1 MIRVIF
7 YLIIVAVLAFGA
19 VWLADR
25 PGEVA
30 ITWQGTRID
39 TSMLVLIAAVA
50 AVAVAAV
57 ILWSILRAIVRAPET
72 IARYR
77 RYRRGVRGY
86 LAVSKGLIAVGSGD
100 ARAAKRL
107 TTEAVRIAPREPLTL
122 LLAAQSA
129 QLSGDHDTAV
139 ATFQDMANRDDTR
152 VLGLHGL
159 FVEAQRRA
167 DHAAALTYAEEAARH
182 ASVPVWAAQAVL
194 EFRCVAGDWSGAL
207 DRLDRNLK
215 SRLID
220 RRTYRR
226 QRAVLLTAQAQALAP
241 TDRERATALS
251 REAAKLAPDLVP
263 AAALAARLLGEA
275 GERRKAGR
283 ILERAWHANPHPD
296 LADAYV
302 ALRPGD
308 SARQRLSRIEALA
321 AKGPSDTE
329 AALAV
334 ARAALDAKEF
344 AAARTALAPY
354 TTAPRKRVAAL
365 MAELEMAQGDEGRA
379 REWMAR
385 ALNARRD
392 PAWTA
397 DAFVSDHW
405 LPISPVSGRLDAFE
419 WKDPLAGEDHGTVI
433 EHRAEVPAQVPAS
446 VPARVETAQAGSA
459 VAADATS
466 PRLRGEHSRPSAG
479 VLGAKDADANASAT
493 ARSASGEGSAPPAGP
508 QQAPHPHPLSGS
520 RIHPTSAADNDRTR
534 ASPSSVANGERERAR
549 QADEAQFR
557 PPEGEKEPARPA
569 DEQEFHP
576 PSTEEEQ
583 PQRAGEE
590 EQAQRKSEEDSRSPF
605 FAGGRRERRARAA
618 VMADESRAARADMTP
633 VVPSVIPLVHAPDD
647 PGPNGEKPEEPE
659 TEPSPPPPDS
669 WSRIRAL
676 FKS

>member
-1 MIRVIF
+1 MVRVIF
-7 YLIIVAVLAFGA
+7 YLILVAALAFGA

-39 TSMLVLIAAVA
+39 TSVLVLIAAVA
-50 AVAVAAV
+50 AVVVAAV
-57 ILWSILRAIVRAPET
+57 IVWSILRAIVRAPET

-86 LAVSKGLIAVGSGD
+86 LAVSQGLIAVGSGD
-100 ARAAKRL
+100 ARAAKRF
-107 TTEAVRIAPREPLTL
+107 TADAVRIAPREPLTL
-122 LLAAQSA
+122 LLSAQSA

-139 ATFQDMANRDDTR
+139 ATFQNMASRDDTR

-159 FVEAQRRA
+159 FVEAQRRN

-207 DRLDRNLK
+207 ERLDRNLK

-226 QRAVLLTAQAQALAP
+226 QRAVLLTAQAIAQ
-241 TDRERATALS
+241 TDRERATALA

-302 ALRPGD
+302 KLRPGD
-308 SARQRLSRIEALA
+308 SARQRLSRVEALA
-321 AKGPSDTE
+321 AKGPADAE

-354 TTAPRKRVAAL
+354 TAAPRKRVAAL

-392 PAWTA
+392 PATTR
-397 DAFVSDHW
+397 S
-405 LPISPVSGRLDAFE
+405 IM
-419 WKDPLAGEDHGTVI
+419 T
-433 EHRAEVPAQVPAS
+433 Q
-446 VPARVETAQAGSA
+446 SA
-459 VAADATS
+459 PD
-466 PRLRGEHSRPSAG
+466 LRSSFARPSRWSG
-479 VLGAKDADANASAT
+479 PRP
-493 ARSASGEGSAPPAGP
+493 RSCSSRCESRRYVFKAESG
-508 QQAPHPHPLSGS
+508 L
-520 RIHPTSAADNDRTR
+520 SAATG
-534 ASPSSVANGERERAR
+534 SSS
-549 QADEAQFR
+549 
-557 PPEGEKEPARPA
+557 K
-569 DEQEFHP
+569 
-576 PSTEEEQ
+576 T
-583 PQRAGEE
+583 
-590 EQAQRKSEEDSRSPF
+590 
-605 FAGGRRERRARAA
+605 
-618 VMADESRAARADMTP
+618 SRAAAQ
-633 VVPSVIPLVHAPDD
+633 I
-647 PGPNGEKPEEPE
+647 
-659 TEPSPPPPDS
+659 
-669 WSRIRAL
+669 
-676 FKS
+676 

>member
-1 MIRVIF
+1 
-7 YLIIVAVLAFGA
+7 
-19 VWLADR
+19 
-25 PGEVA
+25 
-30 ITWQGTRID
+30 
-39 TSMLVLIAAVA
+39 LVLIAAVA

-57 ILWSILRAIVRAPET
+57 IVWSILRAIVRAPET

-86 LAVSKGLIAVGSGD
+86 LAVSQGLIAVGSGD
-100 ARAAKRL
+100 ARAAKRF
-107 TTEAVRIAPREPLTL
+107 TAEAVRIAPREPLTL
-122 LLAAQSA
+122 LLNAQSA
-129 QLSGDHDTAV
+129 QLSGDHGTAV
-139 ATFQDMANRDDTR
+139 ATFQDMASRDDTR

-159 FVEAQRRA
+159 FVEAQRRR

-226 QRAVLLTAQAQALAP
+226 QRAVLLTAQAIAQ
-241 TDRERATALS
+241 TDRERATALA

-275 GERRKAGR
+275 GERRKAAR

-308 SARQRLSRIEALA
+308 SARQRLSRVEALA
-321 AKGPSDTE
+321 AKGPADAE

-354 TTAPRKRVAAL
+354 TAAPRKRVAAL

-405 LPISPVSGRLDAFE
+405 LPISPMSGRLDAFE

-433 EHRAEVPAQVPAS
+433 EHRAEPPAS
-446 VPARVETAQAGSA
+446 GTAIATADVGQPR
-459 VAADATS
+459 AADATS

-479 VLGAKDADANASAT
+479 VLSAKDADANASAT
-493 ARSASGEGSAPPAGP
+493 ARSASGEGETPRAEPS
-508 QQAPHPHPLSGS
+508 QQAPHPHPL
-520 RIHPTSAADNDRTR
+520 P
-534 ASPSSVANGERERAR
+534 ASGERERAR
-549 QADEAQFR
+549 PADEPEFR
-557 PPEGEKEPARPA
+557 PP
-569 DEQEFHP
+569 
-576 PSTEEEQ
+576 S
-583 PQRAGEE
+583 GEE
-590 EQAQRKSEEDSRSPF
+590 EQAQRAGEEDSRSPF
-605 FAGGRRERRARAA
+605 FAGGRRERRVRAA
-618 VMADESRAARADMTP
+618 AMANDSRAARADMTP
-633 VVPSVIPLVHAPDD
+633 IVPAVIPLVHAPDD
-647 PGPNGEKPEEPE
+647 PGPNGEPPAEPE
-659 TEPSPPPPDS
+659 PPPPAS

>member
-1 MIRVIF
+1 MIRVIL
-7 YLIIVAVLAFGA
+7 YLILVAALAFGA

-39 TSMLVLIAAVA
+39 TSVLVLIAAVA

-57 ILWSILRAIVRAPET
+57 IVWSILRAIVRAPET

-86 LAVSKGLIAVGSGD
+86 LAVSQGLIAVGSGD
-100 ARAAKRL
+100 ARAAKRF
-107 TTEAVRIAPREPLTL
+107 TAEAVRIAPREPLTL
-122 LLAAQSA
+122 LLNAQSA
-129 QLSGDHDTAV
+129 QLSGDHGTAV
-139 ATFQDMANRDDTR
+139 ATFQDMASRDDTR

-159 FVEAQRRA
+159 FVEAQRRR

-194 EFRCVAGDWSGAL
+194 EFRCVAGDWNGAL
-207 DRLDRNLK
+207 ERLDRNLK

-226 QRAVLLTAQAQALAP
+226 QRAVLLTAQAIAQS
-241 TDRERATALS
+241 DRERATALA

-275 GERRKAGR
+275 GERRKAAR

-302 ALRPGD
+302 KLRPGD
-308 SARQRLSRIEALA
+308 SARQRLSRVEALA
-321 AKGPSDTE
+321 AKGPADTE

-354 TTAPRKRVAAL
+354 TAAPRKRVAAL

-419 WKDPLAGEDHGTVI
+419 WKDPLAGEDHGAVI
-433 EHRAEVPAQVPAS
+433 EHRAEVPAS
-446 VPARVETAQAGSA
+446 VPATVETPQAGPA
-459 VAADATS
+459 PQA
-466 PRLRGEHSRPSAG
+466 EPS
-479 VLGAKDADANASAT
+479 
-493 ARSASGEGSAPPAGP
+493 E
-508 QQAPHPHPLSGS
+508 QAPHALP
-520 RIHPTSAADNDRTR
+520 
-534 ASPSSVANGERERAR
+534 ANGERERAPR
-549 QADEAQFR
+549 ADEPEFR
-557 PPEGEKEPARPA
+557 PP
-569 DEQEFHP
+569 
-576 PSTEEEQ
+576 S
-583 PQRAGEE
+583 GEE
-590 EQAQRKSEEDSRSPF
+590 EQRAGEEDSRSPF
-605 FAGGRRERRARAA
+605 FAGGRRERRVRAA
-618 VMADESRAARADMTP
+618 ANESRAARADMTP
-633 VVPSVIPLVHAPDD
+633 IVPAVIPLVHAPDD
-647 PGPNGEKPEEPE
+647 PGPDGEPPAEPE
-659 TEPSPPPPDS
+659 PPPPAS

-676 FKS
+676 FRS

>member
-7 YLIIVAVLAFGA
+7 YLILVAALAFGA

-39 TSMLVLIAAVA
+39 TSVLVLIAAVA
-50 AVAVAAV
+50 AVVVAAV

-86 LAVSKGLIAVGSGD
+86 LAVSQGLIAVGSGD
-100 ARAAKRL
+100 ARAAKRF
-107 TTEAVRIAPREPLTL
+107 TADAVRIAPREPLTL
-122 LLAAQSA
+122 LLSAQSA
-129 QLSGDHDTAV
+129 QLSGDHNTAV
-139 ATFQDMANRDDTR
+139 ATFQEMASRDDTR

-159 FVEAQRRA
+159 FVEAQRRN

-226 QRAVLLTAQAQALAP
+226 QRAVLLTAQAIAQ
-241 TDRERATALS
+241 TDRERATALA

-275 GERRKAGR
+275 GERRKAAR

-308 SARQRLSRIEALA
+308 SARQRLSRVEALA
-321 AKGPSDTE
+321 AKGPADAE

-334 ARAALDAKEF
+334 AQAALDAKEF
-344 AAARTALAPY
+344 AVARTALAPY
-354 TTAPRKRVAAL
+354 TGAPRKRVAAL

-433 EHRAEVPAQVPAS
+433 EHRAEVPAS
-446 VPARVETAQAGSA
+446 VPATVATPGAGQAP
-459 VAADATS
+459 AADSTS
-466 PRLRGEHSRPSAG
+466 PRLRGE
-479 VLGAKDADANASAT
+479 VD
-493 ARSASGEGSAPPAGP
+493 ARSASGEGPPQAEP
-508 QQAPHPHPLSGS
+508 SEQAPHPHPL
-520 RIHPTSAADNDRTR
+520 P
-534 ASPSSVANGERERAR
+534 ASGERERAPR
-549 QADEAQFR
+549 ADEPEFR
-557 PPEGEKEPARPA
+557 PPSA
-569 DEQEFHP
+569 
-576 PSTEEEQ
+576 EEEQ
-583 PQRAGEE
+583 RAG
-590 EQAQRKSEEDSRSPF
+590 EEDSRSPF
-605 FAGGRRERRARAA
+605 FAGGRRERRVRAA
-618 VMADESRAARADMTP
+618 AMANKSRAARSDMTP
-633 VVPSVIPLVHAPDD
+633 VVPAVIPLVHAPDD
-647 PGPNGEKPEEPE
+647 PGPNGEPPAEPE
-659 TEPSPPPPDS
+659 PPPPAS

>member
-1 MIRVIF
+1 
-7 YLIIVAVLAFGA
+7 
-19 VWLADR
+19 
-25 PGEVA
+25 
-30 ITWQGTRID
+30 
-39 TSMLVLIAAVA
+39 
-50 AVAVAAV
+50 
-57 ILWSILRAIVRAPET
+57 
-72 IARYR
+72 
-77 RYRRGVRGY
+77 
-86 LAVSKGLIAVGSGD
+86 
-100 ARAAKRL
+100 
-107 TTEAVRIAPREPLTL
+107 L
-122 LLAAQSA
+122 LNAQSA
-129 QLSGDHDTAV
+129 QLSGDHGTAV
-139 ATFQDMANRDDTR
+139 ATFQEMASRDDTR

-207 DRLDRNLK
+207 ERLDRNLK

-226 QRAVLLTAQAQALAP
+226 QRAVLLTAQAQAIAG
-241 TDRERATALS
+241 TDRERATALA

-275 GERRKAGR
+275 GERRKAAR
-283 ILERAWHANPHPD
+283 IIERAWHANPHPN
-296 LADAYV
+296 LADVYV

-308 SARQRLSRIEALA
+308 SARQRLSRVEALA
-321 AKGPSDTE
+321 AKGPADAE

-354 TTAPRKRVAAL
+354 TAAPRRRVAAL

-433 EHRAEVPAQVPAS
+433 EHRAEPSVPA
-446 VPARVETAQAGSA
+446 VPARVETPQAGPA
-459 VAADATS
+459 PQA
-466 PRLRGEHSRPSAG
+466 EPS
-479 VLGAKDADANASAT
+479 
-493 ARSASGEGSAPPAGP
+493 E
-508 QQAPHPHPLSGS
+508 QAPHALP
-520 RIHPTSAADNDRTR
+520 
-534 ASPSSVANGERERAR
+534 ANEERERAQR
-549 QADEAQFR
+549 ADEEKSR
-557 PPEGEKEPARPA
+557 PDRFAA
-569 DEQEFHP
+569 
-576 PSTEEEQ
+576 S
-583 PQRAGEE
+583 GEE
-590 EQAQRKSEEDSRSPF
+590 EQTPRAGEEDSRSPF
-605 FAGGRRERRARAA
+605 FAGGRRERRVRAA
-618 VMADESRAARADMTP
+618 AMANESRAPRADMTP
-633 VVPSVIPLVHAPDD
+633 VVPGVIPLVHAPDD
-647 PGPNGEKPEEPE
+647 PGPNGEPPAEPE
-659 TEPSPPPPDS
+659 PPPPAS

>member
-7 YLIIVAVLAFGA
+7 YLILVAALAFGA
-19 VWLADR
+19 VWMADR

-39 TSMLVLIAAVA
+39 TSVLVLIAAVA
-50 AVAVAAV
+50 TVVVAAV
-57 ILWSILRAIVRAPET
+57 IVWSILRAIVRAPET

-86 LAVSKGLIAVGSGD
+86 LAVSQGLIAVGSGD

-107 TTEAVRIAPREPLTL
+107 TAEAVRIAPREPLTL

-129 QLSGDHDTAV
+129 QLSGDHGTAV
-139 ATFQDMANRDDTR
+139 ATFQEMAHRDDTR

-207 DRLDRNLK
+207 ERLDRNLK

-226 QRAVLLTAQAQALAP
+226 QRAVLLTAQAIAQ
-241 TDRERATALS
+241 TDRERATALA

-275 GERRKAGR
+275 GERRKAAR

-308 SARQRLSRIEALA
+308 SARQRLSRVEALA
-321 AKGPSDTE
+321 AKGPADAE

-334 ARAALDAKEF
+334 AQAALDAKEF

-354 TTAPRKRVAAL
+354 TAAPRKRVAAL

-433 EHRAEVPAQVPAS
+433 EHRAEPSVPA
-446 VPARVETAQAGSA
+446 VPARVETPQAGPA
-459 VAADATS
+459 PQA
-466 PRLRGEHSRPSAG
+466 EPSQQ
-479 VLGAKDADANASAT
+479 
-493 ARSASGEGSAPPAGP
+493 APPA
-508 QQAPHPHPLSGS
+508 
-520 RIHPTSAADNDRTR
+520 N
-534 ASPSSVANGERERAR
+534 EKRERAPR
-549 QADEAQFR
+549 ADAPEFR
-557 PPEGEKEPARPA
+557 PPSA
-569 DEQEFHP
+569 
-576 PSTEEEQ
+576 EEEQ
-583 PQRAGEE
+583 TPRAG
-590 EQAQRKSEEDSRSPF
+590 EEDSRSPF
-605 FAGGRRERRARAA
+605 FAGGRRERRVRAA
-618 VMADESRAARADMTP
+618 AMANEWRAARSDMTP
-633 VVPSVIPLVHAPDD
+633 IVPAVIPLVHAPDD
-647 PGPNGEKPEEPE
+647 PGPNGEPPAEPE
-659 TEPSPPPPDS
+659 PPPPAS